1 MRISKFNNFLLN
13 EEIEAKG
20 VYYIFE
26 KPFRIDDLMKSNLFE
41 LRDISTWAKKHE
53 FDKWAVGL
61 FVSDEQIDIE
71 SPIERYGSDKS
82 KTHEYSEEELLDV
95 EKEEAEEKFFD
106 LKELLEKTPDKTKLR
121 ISSRGTKNK
130 IKFDTKSQGMS
141 GIIVDEC
148 RIQYEDV
155 NLKLFIF
162 NKGKNDKARARQL
175 HGFVYEEEVRKRFD
189 LEKPTKGEKWD
200 AVGRINFDFIAE
212 KMVDYD
218 VYIVD
223 GGIKRKINYIRDIE
237 SEFDKSSVL
246 NWSIKASSNKAGTSL
261 YFGDFKRI
269 SGLEYKNDRLI
280 LNKTE
285 LNKYILV
292 VGKHERGE
300 FVKEYLIEIDI
311 NKWMK
316 YLPDNLGSKEVL
328 EKLENMYSELK
339 KHKAKGKE
347 EQKRGDK
354 AWKEYVEVY
363 SKLTEGEY
371 KISLNFKRDSKEQI
385 RIQSSMNSK
394 LFEKLLS
401 ENKHILLEKK

>member
-13 EEIEAKG
+13 EEVEAKG

-26 KPFRIDDLMKSNLFE
+26 KPFRIDDLIQSKLFE
-41 LRDISTWAKKHE
+41 LRDISKWAKKHE
-53 FDKWAVGL
+53 FDKWAIGL
-61 FVSDEQIDIE
+61 FVSEEQIDIE
-71 SPIERYGSDKS
+71 SPIDRFETGK
-82 KTHEYSEEELLDV
+82 KAHEYSEEELLDV
-95 EKEEAEEKFFD
+95 EESDIEEKEFD
-106 LKELLEKTPDKTKLR
+106 LKELLEKIPDKTKLR

-130 IKFDTKSQGMS
+130 LRFDTKSKGMS

-148 RIQYEDV
+148 KIQYEGVD
-155 NLKLFIF
+155 LKLFIF

-212 KMVDYD
+212 KMVDHD
-218 VYIVD
+218 IYIFD
-223 GGIKRKINYIRDIE
+223 SGLKRKVNYISDIE
-237 SEFDKSSVL
+237 SEFDKNSIL

-269 SGLEYKNDRLI
+269 SGLEYKGDKLV

-285 LNKYILV
+285 LNKYMLV
-292 VGKHERGE
+292 VGKHEKGE

-311 NKWMK
+311 NKWIK
-316 YLPDNLGSKEVL
+316 YLPDNLMSRGVL
-328 EKLENMYSELK
+328 DKLEDMYSELK
-339 KHKAKGKE
+339 DHKVESKE
-347 EQKRGDK
+347 EQEKGNK
-354 AWKEYVEVY
+354 AWKEYVEKY
-363 SKLTEGEY
+363 SKLTDGEY
-371 KISLNFKRDSKEQI
+371 KISLNFKRDSKGQI